1 MSAPASPVCGRAGA
15 RLSIFTASTGPRDV
29 IGSPVNGEYSWDER
43 PGLSFGAAGG
53 MPRPASTT
61 TSATASPMAAT
72 AADVPIMM
80 FRQDHL
86 MVTTFSRR
94 RRYNF
99 RSKGRG
105 WRGREEPGT
114 RGGRARV
121 FQVVRGLHGLH
132 QIAARSAPARAL
144 SPAGGEEGTE
154 RPASRAHRPP
164 VCRPVRR

>member
-43 PGLSFGAAGG
+43 PGLGFGAAGG
-53 MPRPASTT
+53 TPRPASTT

-86 MVTTFSRR
+86 MVITFGHRAALTFINAGTHAAAEPRSAGRR
-94 RRYNF
+94 R
-99 RSKGRG
+99 SGR
-105 WRGREEPGT
+105 
-114 RGGRARV
+114 
-121 FQVVRGLHGLH
+121 
-132 QIAARSAPARAL
+132 
-144 SPAGGEEGTE
+144 
-154 RPASRAHRPP
+154 
-164 VCRPVRR
+164 